1 MKARFAN
8 DSGAWTDSASDPA
21 SCDDTVNGECL
32 QDAVTQLMSNNQS
45 LRFELLGAQQKLM
58 RIECLLFGRESHLL
72 QRLMPAD
79 LLAELHGL
87 CKNSE
92 ERTCPFAVMG
102 SA

>member
-1 MKARFAN
+1 V
-8 DSGAWTDSASDPA
+8 SDPA
-21 SCDDTVNGECL
+21 SSCDDTVNRECL
-32 QDAVTQLMSNNQS
+32 QEALTDLMSNNQS
-45 LRFELLGAQQKLM
+45 LRFELFGAQQKLS
-58 RIECLLFGRESHLL
+58 RIECLLFGRESHFL
-72 QRLMPAD
+72 QRLIPAD